1 VAPWMQNSVS
11 RLNAM
16 LSGPSP
22 ALAQDG
28 GLPIDGLL
36 PKLTPELKQQVVK
49 EFFLS

>member
-1 VAPWMQNSVS
+1 
-11 RLNAM
+11 M
-16 LSGPSP
+16 LAGPSP

-36 PKLTPELKQQVVK
+36 PQLTPELQRQVVK